1 MAIGKAKKN
10 AQLIA
15 TGFDVKLGYVLD
27 IKYNFEGSTVQVR
40 RYDYLEEM
48 QICDSSQDF
57 NIIPED
63 TKYDESVSIVWEI
76 EN

>member
-1 MAIGKAKKN
+1 MAIGRANKN

-15 TGFDVKLGYVLD
+15 TVLDVKLGDVLD
-27 IKYNFEGSTVQVR
+27 IKYNFEGYTVQIR

-57 NIIPED
+57 NIMPED
-63 TKYDESVSIVWEI
+63 TKYDESVSMVWKI